1 MRVIIYIRVSTT
13 TQEKKYSLAGQRNE
27 LTKYAESMGWSI
39 VGTYQ
44 DNESG
49 SKLDKKG
56 LNSLLDDVEDGKC
69 DVVLVFDQDRLSRL
83 DTLEWEFLKDVL
95 RKNKVKIAEPGRIV
109 DLTNDDDVFFSD
121 LKNLIAQRERKSVVR
136 RMMNGK
142 KQRMREGRGYGK
154 PPFGYIFDKATGEY
168 LIDEEWAWTVQ
179 FIDDLYLN
187 GQIGLQSIAD
197 KMNEISPTPTGRP
210 WNETLVMRR
219 LISKAFHGV
228 MEKTFK
234 DGETITIE
242 NIYPKLRTEETY
254 NKIQDMR
261 KKRKE
266 QWRATKK
273 SNLNLHLFRRTLFRC
288 SNCGRKLN
296 IDESP
301 STHRSNFYIKHGRKV
316 RMSTQES
323 CFVNINTRR
332 IEPNIK
338 KAIKEILSSESLAN
352 KYIEIETK
360 EQDKLDIEKQLKSIS
375 STLKKANV
383 RSERLLEIY
392 LDGDLDRGAYLNKK
406 DEIDKMIET
415 LNKQQDEIKAKN
427 ELLLSNEWGYE
438 LIEELFEV
446 AKNFETELT
455 PFEQA
460 NMFGTLFPEAIVHG
474 DEKIDFITY
483 LSGVPVEISIP
494 IDKTLTRRMPLRKP

>member
-13 TQEKKYSLAGQRNE
+13 TQEKKFSLEGQRTE
-27 LTKYAESMGWSI
+27 LTKYAESMDWNI
-39 VGTYQ
+39 VATYQ

-49 SKLDKKG
+49 NKLDKDG
-56 LNSLLDDVEDGKC
+56 LNALLDDVEDGKA

-95 RKNKVKIAEPGRIV
+95 RRNKVKISEPGRIT

-142 KQRMREGRGYGK
+142 KQRMREGKGYGK
-154 PPFGYIFDKATGEY
+154 PPFGYIFDKSTGEY
-168 LIDEEWAWTVQ
+168 LIDEEWAWTVE
-179 FIDDLYLN
+179 FIDNLYLN
-187 GQIGLQSIAD
+187 EQIGLQTIAD
-197 KMNEISPTPTGRP
+197 RMNEISPTPTGRP

-242 NIYPKLRTEETY
+242 KIYPQLRTKEIY
-254 NKIQDMR
+254 DKIQEMR
-261 KKRKE
+261 KKRRT
-266 QWRATKK
+266 QWRATRE
-273 SNLNLHLFRRTLFRC
+273 SNIDLHLFRRTIFKC

-296 IDESP
+296 LEESP
-301 STHRSNFYIKHGRKV
+301 GIHVSNFYIRHGRKV
-316 RMSTQES
+316 RMSTQEV
-323 CFVNINTRR
+323 CYIGINTRR
-332 IEPNIK
+332 FEANVM
-338 KAIKEILSSESLAN
+338 KAIEEILSSESLAS

-360 EQDKLDIEKQLKSIS
+360 EKDKIDIEEKLRHIE
-375 STLKKANV
+375 TAYKKAKLK
-383 RSERLLEIY
+383 SERLLEIY
-392 LDGDLDRGAYLNKK
+392 LDGDLERDTYLAKK
-406 DEIDKMIET
+406 EEFDKLTET
-415 LNKQQDEIKAKN
+415 LSQQREEIKAKN
-427 ELLLSNEWGYE
+427 ELLLSSEWGYN
-438 LIEELFEV
+438 LIEELFEI

-460 NMFGTLFPEAIVHG
+460 NMFGTLFPEAVVYGEERIV
-474 DEKIDFITY
+474 FITY
-483 LSGVPVEISIP
+483 MSGVPVEVSIP
-494 IDKTLTRRMPLRKP
+494 VDKNITRRMPLRRP